1 MNLINTLLSDRT
13 KENLQSSGYKKLTD
27 IQEKVIPLIL
37 EGKDVIAQSRTGT
50 GKTAAF
56 IIPSLEKIKPD
67 KKPQILVLVPTR
79 ELALQVSEETEKLSR
94 NSKLRILAVYGGAS
108 MENQLRAFRSGVD
121 VVIGTPGRILDHLA
135 RKSLQLANL
144 KFVILD
150 EADEMINKGFLADI
164 EKIIKMSPPERQTLL
179 FSATITPPVA
189 KFANFYL
196 KNPVRISGEAKN
208 APEND
213 IKHYYLE
220 VASRQKGFFLIDF
233 LRLHSSELIII
244 FANTKRMVE
253 QINDR
258 LNKERLKVDYIHS
271 DLSQTRRTRVFNKF
285 RTKQIS
291 LLIATDVAARGL
303 HVDDIAY
310 VINYDFPQSS
320 EFYIHRIGRTGRAGA
335 SGQAITFIGSP
346 QEKKWLFS
354 LARQKG
360 YKVEP
365 LNLPNRSQINQ
376 ILEDKLLEKIISK
389 MEKTEAHQS
398 NNEKIKKLSEKYG
411 AERVANTLFNLLVK
425 SD

>member
-1 MNLINTLLSDRT
+1 
-13 KENLQSSGYKKLTD
+13 
-27 IQEKVIPLIL
+27 
-37 EGKDVIAQSRTGT
+37 
-50 GKTAAF
+50 
-56 IIPSLEKIKPD
+56 
-67 KKPQILVLVPTR
+67 
-79 ELALQVSEETEKLSR
+79 
-94 NSKLRILAVYGGAS
+94 
-108 MENQLRAFRSGVD
+108 
-121 VVIGTPGRILDHLA
+121 
-135 RKSLQLANL
+135 
-144 KFVILD
+144 
-150 EADEMINKGFLADI
+150 
-164 EKIIKMSPPERQTLL
+164 
-179 FSATITPPVA
+179 
-189 KFANFYL
+189 
-196 KNPVRISGEAKN
+196 
-208 APEND
+208 
-213 IKHYYLE
+213 
-220 VASRQKGFFLIDF
+220 
-233 LRLHSSELIII
+233 
-244 FANTKRMVE
+244 MVE
-253 QINDR
+253 QINDI

-335 SGQAITFIGSP
+335 SGQAITFISSP

-389 MEKTEAHQS
+389 MEKTEVHQS